1 MKAIAS
7 DAAVYRA
14 LGTTFTMM
22 SDQLPLLQLLDAL
35 WIHCETNLVAEHLI
49 EVVSTPDG
57 FVVGIDGVETVRHLE
72 PSVVV
77 SRVVWEVNQ
86 LARNSLPD
94 QALLHAALVQIGD
107 RGVVV
112 CGASGSGKSTL
123 TAKLVERGAVYLGDE
138 IVPIDDGTPACDA
151 YLKPLTLRSGSWEF
165 VESLIP
171 DCGPDQAEYLRDT
184 WFVTPH
190 VVAPTTNVAL
200 VVHTLYSPGAPTRGI
215 AIEASEN
222 AVALFEQTHHL
233 ASSGERAFRAV
244 CQFARSVAAMRL
256 VVNDLDV
263 ASFLIASAANWTPS

>member
-1 MKAIAS
+1 MSATAS

-14 LGTTFTMM
+14 LGTTFSLM

-35 WIHCETNLVAEHLI
+35 WIHCETNLVAEHVI

-57 FVVGIDGVETVRHLE
+57 FVVGIDGVETARHLE
-72 PSVVV
+72 TSVVV
-77 SRVVWEVNQ
+77 SRVVWEINQ

-94 QALLHAALVQIGD
+94 QALLHAALVQINN

-138 IVPIDDGTPACDA
+138 IVPIDNGTPECGA
-151 YLKPLTLRSGSWEF
+151 YLKPLTLRPGSWEF
-165 VESLIP
+165 VESLVP
-171 DCGPDQAEYLRDT
+171 DCDPDQAEYLRDT

-190 VVAPTTNVAL
+190 AVAPTTTVAL
-200 VVHTLYSPGAPTRGI
+200 VVHTQYSPVVETRGI

-222 AVALFEQTHHL
+222 AVALCEQTHHL

-263 ASFLIASAANWTPS
+263 AGSLIASASNWTPS